1 MEEDLRLHAPAALR
15 NRDLIA
21 DILQTHLPPR
31 GLLLE
36 IASGSGQH
44 CIRFAER
51 LPHHVIQPSDPS
63 PQARASIDAWVAS
76 SGVTNVKPALNID
89 ASLPDW
95 PIGPA
100 DAVACINMIHISPWR
115 ATTGLFTGAAQVLT
129 PGGLLYTYGP
139 YMRGGEHTSEGNAI
153 FDADLRRENPE
164 WGLRSIESV
173 SELAAACGFTAPLIV
188 QMPANNLSL
197 IFKRAV

>member
-21 DILQTHLPPR
+21 DILQAHLPER

-51 LPHHVIQPSDPS
+51 FPNHILQPSDPS
-63 PQARASIDAWVAS
+63 PQARASIDAWVDA

-89 ASLPDW
+89 ASSADW
-95 PIGPA
+95 PIAAA
-100 DAVACINMIHISPWR
+100 DAVLCINMIHISPWR
-115 ATTGLFTGAAQVLT
+115 ATTGLFAGAAKHLS

-139 YMRGGEHTSEGNAI
+139 YMRDGAHTSEGNAA
-153 FDADLRRENPE
+153 FDADLRQENPE
-164 WGLRSIESV
+164 WGIRSIEAV
-173 SELAAACGFTAPLIV
+173 TELASACGFMPPLILP
-188 QMPANNLSL
+188 MPANNFSL
-197 IFKRAV
+197 LFKRPL